1 MLTASLL
8 LAALTSSAVAQVA
21 TAPVSATAAQPSSAV
36 EPADFDVPDA
46 LLQLGVN
53 VSAIPPL
60 ATAADTDSA
69 GATSKRS
76 STGKPSSPCSL
87 ACDGLAILYG
97 SNYVLANGT
106 STYSAFIGAYW
117 SQNQAEVHP
126 YCVFKPKT
134 TADVSI
140 AVLVNRLTGCPF
152 AAKSG
157 GHSAYRGAA
166 NVPSGM
172 TISFANLNN
181 IQLSADKST
190 VAVGPGNVWGQ
201 VYAYLDAY
209 DLTVIG
215 GRLYDIGVGG
225 LTTGGGISYIS
236 NLHGWACDNVESY
249 DLVLASGVLVRA
261 SATEYSDLFWALRG
275 GGNNFG
281 LVVNFNLQTYPLT
294 DNGALYIGARTYLET
309 EFDAVDQAFYNLIVN
324 SADDP
329 NAGAYVVYVTTGGS
343 NICAPTFYYA
353 DAANGA
359 TAAIWDEFEAIPNV
373 GDTTGIHNIVT
384 WAAEIANDSP
394 PGLREMYYTMSFK
407 ADLDT
412 LVFAR
417 SYFFETVGNVTN
429 IPGIVPNIVFQGIT
443 TPELQQFSRNGGN
456 ALGLTESDGPMFILL
471 VAAMWDNASDDAAV
485 AAFASDVLTQVK
497 AHATARGV
505 QIDYVYMNYAS
516 MYQDVLS
523 SYGPEVLAR
532 LRKVSKKYDPAQIYQ
547 TLQPG
552 YFKLSGE
559 PPVPN
564 SGFYNY

>member
-1 MLTASLL
+1 MLATGIV
-8 LAALTSSAVAQVA
+8 LAALAGSALAVPAA
-21 TAPVSATAAQPSSAV
+21 TAYASAAAAQASSV
-36 EPADFDVPDA
+36 TEPADFDISEA
-46 LLQLGVN
+46 LLELGVN

-60 ATAADTDSA
+60 ASAAASSA
-69 GATSKRS
+69 AKRS
-76 STGKPSSPCSL
+76 PLCSRSSSCSL
-87 ACDGLAILYG
+87 ACNALSILYG
-97 SNYVLANGT
+97 SKYVFAEST
-106 STYSAFIGAYW
+106 SNYSAFIGAYW
-117 SQNQAEVHP
+117 SQNQAEVRP
-126 YCVFKPKT
+126 YCVFQPKT
-134 TADVSI
+134 TADVSVAI
-140 AVLVNRLTGCPF
+140 LINRLTGCQF

-157 GHSAYRGAA
+157 GHSAYRGAS

-201 VYAYLDAY
+201 VYTYLDNY
-209 DLTVIG
+209 NLTVIG

-225 LTTGGGISYIS
+225 LTTGGGISYLS
-236 NLHGWACDNVESY
+236 NLYGWACDNVESY
-249 DLVLASGVLVRA
+249 DVVLASGLLVRA
-261 SATEYSDLFWALRG
+261 SATQYTDLFWALRG

-281 LVVNFNLQTYPLT
+281 LVVNFNLMTYPLPN
-294 DNGALYIGARTYLET
+294 NGALYIGARTYLEA

-324 SADDP
+324 SANDP
-329 NAGAYVVYVTTGGS
+329 NAGAYVVYVTTGGT

-384 WAAEIANDSP
+384 WTAEVAEDSP
-394 PGLREMYYTMSFK
+394 PGLREMYYTLTFK

-412 LVFAR
+412 LSFAR
-417 SYFFETVGNVTN
+417 SYFFETVGNVTS

-443 TPELQQFSRNGGN
+443 TPELQQFARNGGN
-456 ALGLTESDGPMFILL
+456 ALGLTEDDGPMFILL
-471 VAAMWDNASDDAAV
+471 VAAMWDDASDDAAV
-485 AAFASDVLTQVK
+485 AAFASNVLTQVK
-497 AHATARGV
+497 AYATTRGV
-505 QIDYVYMNYAS
+505 QTDYTYMNYAS

-523 SYGPEVLAR
+523 SYGSDVLAR
-532 LRKVSKKYDPAQIYQ
+532 MRQVSAKYDPAQVYQ

-552 YFKLSGE
+552 YFKLGGK

-564 SGFYNY
+564 SGLFSY